1 MTSVQPVAEPKR
13 SLIRNTLWNLAGTL
27 VPLLI
32 GLVAIPFL
40 LRSLGI
46 ERFGMLSLIWMLTGY
61 FGLLDLGLGRA
72 LTKLVAEQAEHVHPD
87 ELSRLIWTGLA
98 LMSVFGAAGAVVLA
112 LTAESV
118 VRGLLHVPEAL
129 ETEAIGATWF
139 LALSLPVTVVSTG
152 LRGVLEGLHLFKLV
166 NLIRLPLGALTFLA
180 PLAVT
185 VFTPDLAVVS
195 ASLVGVRLLALAM
208 HAIACVRTL
217 PALARAMRPD
227 RTLCRRLLSFGGW
240 LTASNVVSPL
250 MTYLDR
256 FVIGSL
262 LSLTAVAYYAT
273 PYEIVTKLWYVPFS
287 LIGVLFPAFSSSIA
301 QRRPES
307 AVLMVRSIAAVFAI
321 LFPAVVFAVAFA
333 REGLGLWLGE
343 DFASHS
349 FTVLQWLAAG
359 VLINSMALVSITFVL
374 GAGRSDWVAK
384 LHVAELPLYLF
395 GLWWMLDAAG
405 IVGAAIAWTIRV
417 TVDALVLLWMAH
429 RAAPAGIHLPGQLV
443 LVIVIG
449 LAVLLPAALI
459 ESAAVRGL
467 IGFIF
472 AVTLPVFL
480 WRRCVRPRR
489 VQFPELK

>member
-1 MTSVQPVAEPKR
+1 MTAALPAAEPRR
-13 SLIRNTLWNLAGTL
+13 SLIGNTLWNVAGTFL
-27 VPLLI
+27 PLLV
-32 GLVAIPFL
+32 GLVAVPFL

-72 LTKLVAEQAEHVHPD
+72 LTKLVAEESEHVQRD

-98 LMSVFGAAGAVVLA
+98 LMSAFGTAGAVVLA
-112 LTAESV
+112 LGAEPF
-118 VRGLLHVPEAL
+118 VRRLLHVPEAL

-166 NLIRLPLGALTFLA
+166 NLIRLPLGILTFLA

-185 VFTPDLAVVS
+185 AFTPDLAAVS
-195 ASLVGVRLLALAM
+195 ASLLGVRLLALAT

-217 PALARAMRPD
+217 PALARATRPD
-227 RTLCRRLLSFGGW
+227 RALCRRLLGFGGW

-262 LSLTAVAYYAT
+262 LSLAAVAYYAT
-273 PYEIVTKLWYVPFS
+273 PYEFVTKLWYVPFA
-287 LIGVLFPAFSSSIA
+287 LTGVLFPAFSSSIA
-301 QRRPES
+301 HHRDES
-307 AVLMVRSIAAVFAI
+307 AVLMVRSIAAVFVI
-321 LFPAVVFAVAFA
+321 LFPAVIFAVAFA

-349 FTVLQWLAAG
+349 FRVLQWLAAG
-359 VLINSMALVSITFVL
+359 VLINSMALVCITFVL

-384 LHVAELPLYLF
+384 LHLSELPLYLF
-395 GLWWMLDAAG
+395 GLWWMLGVAG

-417 TVDALVLLWMAH
+417 TVDALLLLWMAH
-429 RAAPAGIHLPGQLV
+429 RAAPAGIRLPGQLV

-449 LAVLLPAALI
+449 LRSCCRRRWLTAPW
-459 ESAAVRGL
+459 SAG
-467 IGFIF
+467 
-472 AVTLPVFL
+472 
-480 WRRCVRPRR
+480 
-489 VQFPELK
+489 

>member
-307 AVLMVRSIAAVFAI
+307 AVLMVRSIDGGWADHDSRRGARVHHLRSGRGAVRLGCQAACCGT
-321 LFPAVVFAVAFA
+321 PALPFRTLVDA
-333 REGLGLWLGE
+333 RRGGHRGCRDRLDDSGDGRRTGLALDGTPRRSCGNTPSRSARARHR
-343 DFASHS
+343 DRAGGF
-349 FTVLQWLAAG
+349 AAG
-359 VLINSMALVSITFVL
+359 
-374 GAGRSDWVAK
+374 GAD
-384 LHVAELPLYLF
+384 
-395 GLWWMLDAAG
+395 
-405 IVGAAIAWTIRV
+405 
-417 TVDALVLLWMAH
+417 
-429 RAAPAGIHLPGQLV
+429 
-443 LVIVIG
+443 
-449 LAVLLPAALI
+449 
-459 ESAAVRGL
+459 
-467 IGFIF
+467 
-472 AVTLPVFL
+472 
-480 WRRCVRPRR
+480 
-489 VQFPELK
+489 